1 MANKK
6 KKPVQNNPVA
16 KYMETFN
23 KPKTFEDRKQAAKN
37 GKIKH
42 KGRGWDTSF

>member
-6 KKPVQNNPVA
+6 KKLSVNNPVA
-16 KYMETFN
+16 KNMELFN
-23 KPKTFEDRKQAAKN
+23 KPKTFTDQKKDAKN
-37 GKIKH
+37 GKVKH